1 VKVQRL
7 NIAHYEFDVTTLG
20 PGRRVA
26 IWVQGCNFR
35 CPGCISPEWRPL
47 EPAFLWTSE
56 EAAELILNVAGD
68 PTAGISISGGEPMLQ
83 ASALTALL
91 KLLKEERPNWNLVL
105 FSGYS
110 RNELLKEGRND
121 RLKLMDEADAFIG
134 GKYIEA
140 LNEPFGLRG
149 SSNQEI
155 FFKSHSGFNH
165 AEQMAL
171 LNGSKKIEVRITR
184 EKIFTIGIPHHHDR
198 ATKGDNKPLLHLGK
212 NRRS

>member
-1 VKVQRL
+1 MKVQRL
-7 NIAHYEFDVTTLG
+7 NIAHYAFDVTTLG

-26 IWVQGCNFR
+26 IWVQGCNSR

-56 EAAELILNVAGD
+56 EAAELILDGAGD
-68 PTAGISISGGEPMLQ
+68 HAAGISISGGEPMLQ
-83 ASALTALL
+83 ASAVSALL
-91 KLLKEERPNWNLVL
+91 KLLKAEKPYWNLVL
-105 FSGYS
+105 FSGYLRS
-110 RNELLKEGRND
+110 ELLQEGKDD

-155 FFKSHSGFNH
+155 FFKSHSGFNQT
-165 AEQMAL
+165 EQMEL

-184 EKIFTIGIPHHHDR
+184 EKLFTIGIPPHHNC